1 MNNVKNRF
9 IVSIMLV
16 VTLVLLALGLTI
28 GAWSN
33 EQYVNFVEERM
44 KNETALATWTVA
56 ENGFPEREEAQGIAT
71 KAGEIFE
78 GRLTIIAADGTVF
91 GDSWANPAQMENH
104 LDRPEIVRA
113 LADDDVELRY
123 SETIGEDLLY
133 YAQPLYEEDE
143 LLGYVRIGLS
153 VESLNQINHTV
164 WLVITASFILAF
176 LILFLLVSRI
186 TKQIIRPID
195 HATNAA
201 IRLAEGDYKTR
212 TFEDQHKELG
222 RLGRSINILAYNL
235 EQLSRRHQ
243 VQQEQMAALIDHM
256 GSALLFINVRGD
268 VELINRT
275 TEQVFNVE
283 SSSITGKPYYEV
295 VPSEALS
302 KFIQTIY
309 MTENKQRGQIEW
321 TDHFFT
327 KVYDVYGAPVVTNA
341 SRLRGV
347 TIVLHDITEQK
358 KLEQIRKDFVANV
371 SHELKTPVTSI
382 KGFAETLIDGALNDQ
397 ELAMQFSEI
406 IWKESDRLQSLI
418 MDLLE
423 LSKIE
428 NAQFL
433 LHLESISL
441 KEISDEVVTL
451 LANKL
456 EEKEMTL
463 RVTETGQSVI
473 EGDAQRLKQ
482 IILNLVTN
490 AIAYTQAKGSV
501 SIHLIE
507 KENEVELHVQDTGIG
522 ISTPEKLRIFE
533 RFYRVDRARSRNSG
547 GTGLGLAIVKHL
559 AEAHHAKLEVE
570 SEEGEGS
577 TFKVIFPKKQA

>member
-56 ENGFPEREEAQGIAT
+56 ENGFPEQEEAQEIAT

-275 TEQVFNVE
+275 TEQVFNIE

>member
-16 VTLVLLALGLTI
+16 VTFVLLALGLTL

-56 ENGFPEREEAQGIAT
+56 ENGFPEQEEAQEIAT

-104 LDRPEIVRA
+104 LNRPEIVRA

-133 YAQPLYEEDE
+133 YAQPLYEADE

-164 WLVITASFILAF
+164 WLVISVSFILAF

-283 SSSITGKPYYEV
+283 ASSITGKPYYEV
-295 VPSEALS
+295 VPSEELS

-382 KGFAETLIDGALNDQ
+382 KGFAETLIDGALNDR
-397 ELAMQFSEI
+397 ELSMQFSEI

-451 LANKL
+451 LASKVD
-456 EEKEMTL
+456 EKEMTL
-463 RVTETGQSVI
+463 RVTETGKSVI

-490 AIAYTQAKGSV
+490 AIAYTQSKGSV
-501 SIHLIE
+501 AIHLIE
-507 KENEVELHVQDTGIG
+507 KENDVELHVQDTGIG

-559 AEAHHAKLEVE
+559 AEAHQAKLEVE